1 MATTPGSPVV
11 QGLKNFWQRPEGT
24 VGKVVLVLGGIAA
37 AYGFVQVLPFLIA
50 AATDTL
56 HLAIL
61 IGAILLL
68 IFIVTDKRVLTLGK
82 LIFQSVMRYLTGL
95 FIELDPIGILKN
107 YIAEMK
113 KNLAIMDEQLGNLN
127 GSIRTLQNQI
137 DTNQKEA
144 EHSMALANQADKKMS
159 AGGLTSLDQ
168 QQYMSAKVTNQRHAA
183 SLINI
188 NKSLTDL
195 RDKLKILYDQL
206 IRWRA
211 TAEFQ
216 VTDKENR
223 VSEEEMR
230 RKALKKAYSV
240 FQAAKKIF
248 RGDPVANQIYDQTL
262 EYLANDA
269 GQMLGEMEDFN
280 RLANKL
286 MTNMDLETG
295 AIVEPA
301 PFPDATTASVKAPL
315 IRTEIWAWNAQMN
328 YIYAN
333 GGPETTRNSLME
345 KHGANLKLIRQDDTS
360 QMQNDF
366 IACAKELHDGASQ
379 CSAGANYVLI
389 MGDGSGQFFA
399 AVNPQLKKLD
409 NGAGEY
415 IAQVIG
421 STGYS
426 RGEDK
431 LMGAP
436 QWKADPQEDKGGLV
450 AGVLHDDDW
459 DIAMK
464 WAGVS

>member
-1 MATTPGSPVV
+1 MATNPSSPVM

-24 VGKVVLVLGGIAA
+24 VGKVVLVLAGVAA
-37 AYGFVQVLPFLIA
+37 AYGFVQILPFLIA

-56 HLAIL
+56 HLAVL

-68 IFIVTDKRVLTLGK
+68 IFIVSDRRVWTLGR
-82 LIFQSVMRYLTGL
+82 LIFQSIMRFLTGL

-144 EHSMALANQADKKMS
+144 EHSMALANQADKKIA
-159 AGGLTSLDQ
+159 AGGLTALDQ
-168 QQYMSAKVTNQRHAA
+168 QQYLSAKVTNQRHAA
-183 SLINI
+183 SLVNI
-188 NKSLTDL
+188 DKSLTDL
-195 RDKLKILYDQL
+195 RDKLKILYEQL

-262 EYLANDA
+262 EYLADDA

-295 AIVEPA
+295 AVNDEAI
-301 PFPDATTASVKAPL
+301 KQL
-315 IRTEIWAWNAQMN
+315 TEFQQ
-328 YIYAN
+328 
-333 GGPETTRNSLME
+333 
-345 KHGANLKLIRQDDTS
+345 KL
-360 QMQNDF
+360 
-366 IACAKELHDGASQ
+366 LP
-379 CSAGANYVLI
+379 
-389 MGDGSGQFFA
+389 A
-399 AVNPQLKKLD
+399 AVTPVP
-409 NGAGEY
+409 A
-415 IAQVIG
+415 
-421 STGYS
+421 
-426 RGEDK
+426 
-431 LMGAP
+431 
-436 QWKADPQEDKGGLV
+436 V
-450 AGVLHDDDW
+450 AGDQLSPVPAVKKDDYSDL
-459 DIAMK
+459 IK
-464 WAGVS
+464 

>member
-1 MATTPGSPVV
+1 MATNMSSPVM

-24 VGKVVLVLGGIAA
+24 VGKVVLVLAGVAA
-37 AYGFVQVLPFLIA
+37 AYGFVQILPFLIA
-50 AATDTL
+50 AVTSTL
-56 HLAIL
+56 RLAML
-61 IGAILLL
+61 IAALLVFV
-68 IFIVTDKRVLTLGK
+68 FIVTDRRVWTLFK
-82 LIFQSVMRYLTGL
+82 LIFQSVMRFLTGL

-107 YIAEMK
+107 YIGEMK

-137 DTNQKEA
+137 DANQKEA
-144 EHSMALANQADKKMS
+144 DHSLALANQADKKMGV
-159 AGGLTSLDQ
+159 GGLSALDQ
-168 QQYMSAKVTNQRHAA
+168 QQIMSAKVTNQRHAA
-183 SLINI
+183 SLLNI

-262 EYLANDA
+262 EYLADDA

-295 AIVEPA
+295 AINDEAVKQLTEFQQKLLPVS
-301 PFPDATTASVKAPL
+301 ATPTPNAVADQSSAVPVNKKDDYRDL
-315 IRTEIWAWNAQMN
+315 I
-328 YIYAN
+328 
-333 GGPETTRNSLME
+333 
-345 KHGANLKLIRQDDTS
+345 K
-360 QMQNDF
+360 
-366 IACAKELHDGASQ
+366 
-379 CSAGANYVLI
+379 
-389 MGDGSGQFFA
+389 
-399 AVNPQLKKLD
+399 
-409 NGAGEY
+409 
-415 IAQVIG
+415 
-421 STGYS
+421 
-426 RGEDK
+426 
-431 LMGAP
+431 
-436 QWKADPQEDKGGLV
+436 
-450 AGVLHDDDW
+450 
-459 DIAMK
+459 
-464 WAGVS
+464 

>member
-1 MATTPGSPVV
+1 MATNPGSPIMHA
-11 QGLKNFWQRPEGT
+11 LKNFWQRPEGT
-24 VGKVVLVLGGIAA
+24 VGKVVLVLAGIAA
-37 AYGFVQVLPFLIA
+37 AYGFVQILPFLIA
-50 AATDTL
+50 AAANTL
-56 HLAIL
+56 QLAIL

-68 IFIVTDKRVLTLGK
+68 IFIVTDRRVWGLGK
-82 LIFQSVMRYLTGL
+82 LIFQGAMRYLTGL
-95 FIELDPIGILKN
+95 FIELDPSGILKN

-137 DTNQKEA
+137 DTNQKDA
-144 EHSMALANQADKKMS
+144 EHSLALANQADKKIA
-159 AGGLTSLDQ
+159 AGGLTALDQ

-216 VTDKENR
+216 ITDKENR

-262 EYLANDA
+262 EYLADDA

-295 AIVEPA
+295 AVNDEAMKQLNEFQQKLMPA
-301 PFPDATTASVKAPL
+301 AAP
-315 IRTEIWAWNAQMN
+315 AA
-328 YIYAN
+328 
-333 GGPETTRNSLME
+333 
-345 KHGANLKLIRQDDTS
+345 
-360 QMQNDF
+360 
-366 IACAKELHDGASQ
+366 
-379 CSAGANYVLI
+379 AGA
-389 MGDGSGQFFA
+389 A
-399 AVNPQLKKLD
+399 T
-409 NGAGEY
+409 
-415 IAQVIG
+415 AQ
-421 STGYS
+421 S
-426 RGEDK
+426 
-431 LMGAP
+431 GAP
-436 QWKADPQEDKGGLV
+436 
-450 AGVLHDDDW
+450 AGKDDFSDL
-459 DIAMK
+459 MH
-464 WAGVS
+464 

>member
-1 MATTPGSPVV
+1 MATNPSSPVM

-24 VGKVVLVLGGIAA
+24 VGKVVLVLAGVAA
-37 AYGFVQVLPFLIA
+37 AYGFVQILPFLIA

-56 HLAIL
+56 HLAVL

-68 IFIVTDKRVLTLGK
+68 IFIVSDRRVWTLGR
-82 LIFQSVMRYLTGL
+82 LIFQSIMRFLTGL

-144 EHSMALANQADKKMS
+144 EHSMALANQADKKIA
-159 AGGLTSLDQ
+159 AGGLTALDQ
-168 QQYMSAKVTNQRHAA
+168 QQYTSAKVTNQRHAA

-188 NKSLTDL
+188 DKSLTDL
-195 RDKLKILYDQL
+195 RDKLKILYEQL

-262 EYLANDA
+262 EYLADDA

-295 AIVEPA
+295 AVNDEAI
-301 PFPDATTASVKAPL
+301 KQL
-315 IRTEIWAWNAQMN
+315 TEFQQ
-328 YIYAN
+328 
-333 GGPETTRNSLME
+333 
-345 KHGANLKLIRQDDTS
+345 KL
-360 QMQNDF
+360 
-366 IACAKELHDGASQ
+366 LP
-379 CSAGANYVLI
+379 
-389 MGDGSGQFFA
+389 A
-399 AVNPQLKKLD
+399 AVTPVP
-409 NGAGEY
+409 A
-415 IAQVIG
+415 
-421 STGYS
+421 
-426 RGEDK
+426 
-431 LMGAP
+431 
-436 QWKADPQEDKGGLV
+436 V
-450 AGVLHDDDW
+450 AGDQLSPVPAVKKDDYSDL
-459 DIAMK
+459 IK
-464 WAGVS
+464 

>member
-1 MATTPGSPVV
+1 M

-24 VGKVVLVLGGIAA
+24 VGKVVLVLAGVAA
-37 AYGFVQVLPFLIA
+37 AYGFVQILPFLIA

-56 HLAIL
+56 HLAVL

-68 IFIVTDKRVLTLGK
+68 IFIVSDRRVWTLGR
-82 LIFQSVMRYLTGL
+82 LIFQSIMRFLTGL

-144 EHSMALANQADKKMS
+144 EHSMALANQADKKIA
-159 AGGLTSLDQ
+159 AGGLTALDQ
-168 QQYMSAKVTNQRHAA
+168 QQNLSAKVTNQRHAA
-183 SLINI
+183 SLVNI
-188 NKSLTDL
+188 DKSLTDL
-195 RDKLKILYDQL
+195 RDKLKILYEQL

-262 EYLANDA
+262 EYLADDA

-295 AIVEPA
+295 AVNDEAI
-301 PFPDATTASVKAPL
+301 KQL
-315 IRTEIWAWNAQMN
+315 TEFQQ
-328 YIYAN
+328 
-333 GGPETTRNSLME
+333 
-345 KHGANLKLIRQDDTS
+345 KL
-360 QMQNDF
+360 
-366 IACAKELHDGASQ
+366 LP
-379 CSAGANYVLI
+379 
-389 MGDGSGQFFA
+389 A
-399 AVNPQLKKLD
+399 AVTPVP
-409 NGAGEY
+409 A
-415 IAQVIG
+415 
-421 STGYS
+421 
-426 RGEDK
+426 
-431 LMGAP
+431 
-436 QWKADPQEDKGGLV
+436 V
-450 AGVLHDDDW
+450 AGDQLSPVPAVKKDDYSDL
-459 DIAMK
+459 IK
-464 WAGVS
+464 

>member
-1 MATTPGSPVV
+1 MASNPGSPIV

-24 VGKVVLVLGGIAA
+24 VGKVALVLGGIAA
-37 AYGFVQVLPFLIA
+37 AYGFVQILPFLIS

-56 HLAIL
+56 HLA
-61 IGAILLL
+61 LLVGGL
-68 IFIVTDKRVLTLGK
+68 LVFIFIVTDKRVTTLAK
-82 LIFQSVMRYLTGL
+82 LMFQSVMRFLTGL

-113 KNLAIMDEQLGNLN
+113 KNLNIMDEQLGNLN

-144 EHSMALANQADKKMS
+144 EHSLALANQADKKIS

-168 QQYMSAKVTNQRHAA
+168 QQFTSAKVTNQRHAA
-183 SLINI
+183 SLLNI
-188 NKSLTDL
+188 NKSLIDL
-195 RDKLKILYDQL
+195 RDKLKILYEQL

-262 EYLANDA
+262 EYLADDA

-295 AIVEPA
+295 AINDEAVKQLSEFQQKLLP
-301 PFPDATTASVKAPL
+301 ASV
-315 IRTEIWAWNAQMN
+315 TSVS
-328 YIYAN
+328 
-333 GGPETTRNSLME
+333 SLPT
-345 KHGANLKLIRQDDTS
+345 GIPDQTS
-360 QMQNDF
+360 P
-366 IACAKELHDGASQ
+366 
-379 CSAGANYVLI
+379 
-389 MGDGSGQFFA
+389 A
-399 AVNPQLKKLD
+399 AVPRK
-409 NGAGEY
+409 
-415 IAQVIG
+415 
-421 STGYS
+421 
-426 RGEDK
+426 
-431 LMGAP
+431 
-436 QWKADPQEDKGGLV
+436 
-450 AGVLHDDDW
+450 DDYTDL
-459 DIAMK
+459 IK
-464 WAGVS
+464 

>member
-1 MATTPGSPVV
+1 MATTPGSPVM

-37 AYGFVQVLPFLIA
+37 AYGFVQILPFLIA

-82 LIFQSVMRYLTGL
+82 LIFQSIMRFLTGL
-95 FIELDPIGILKN
+95 FIELDPIGI
-107 YIAEMK
+107 
-113 KNLAIMDEQLGNLN
+113 LN

-137 DTNQKEA
+137 DTNQKDA
-144 EHSMALANQADKKMS
+144 EHSMALANQADKKM
-159 AGGLTSLDQ
+159 AGGGLTSLDQ
-168 QQYMSAKVTNQRHAA
+168 QQYMSAKVTNHRHAA

-262 EYLANDA
+262 EYLADDA

-295 AIVEPA
+295 AINDEAVKQLSEFQQKLLP
-301 PFPDATTASVKAPL
+301 ASV
-315 IRTEIWAWNAQMN
+315 
-328 YIYAN
+328 
-333 GGPETTRNSLME
+333 
-345 KHGANLKLIRQDDTS
+345 
-360 QMQNDF
+360 
-366 IACAKELHDGASQ
+366 
-379 CSAGANYVLI
+379 
-389 MGDGSGQFFA
+389 A
-399 AVNPQLKKLD
+399 AVP
-409 NGAGEY
+409 
-415 IAQVIG
+415 
-421 STGYS
+421 
-426 RGEDK
+426 
-431 LMGAP
+431 
-436 QWKADPQEDKGGLV
+436 GGLPDQSS
-450 AGVLHDDDW
+450 A
-459 DIAMK
+459 ARY
-464 WAGVS
+464 

>member
-1 MATTPGSPVV
+1 
-11 QGLKNFWQRPEGT
+11 
-24 VGKVVLVLGGIAA
+24 
-37 AYGFVQVLPFLIA
+37 
-50 AATDTL
+50 
-56 HLAIL
+56 
-61 IGAILLL
+61 
-68 IFIVTDKRVLTLGK
+68 
-82 LIFQSVMRYLTGL
+82 
-95 FIELDPIGILKN
+95 
-107 YIAEMK
+107 
-113 KNLAIMDEQLGNLN
+113 MDEQLGNLN

-137 DTNQKEA
+137 DTNQKDA
-144 EHSMALANQADKKMS
+144 EHSMALANQADKKMA

-262 EYLANDA
+262 EYLADDA

-295 AIVEPA
+295 AINEEAVKQLSEFQQKLLPA
-301 PFPDATTASVKAPL
+301 SLSAVPGGVPDQGSAMPANKKDDYSDL
-315 IRTEIWAWNAQMN
+315 I
-328 YIYAN
+328 
-333 GGPETTRNSLME
+333 
-345 KHGANLKLIRQDDTS
+345 K
-360 QMQNDF
+360 
-366 IACAKELHDGASQ
+366 
-379 CSAGANYVLI
+379 
-389 MGDGSGQFFA
+389 
-399 AVNPQLKKLD
+399 
-409 NGAGEY
+409 
-415 IAQVIG
+415 
-421 STGYS
+421 
-426 RGEDK
+426 
-431 LMGAP
+431 
-436 QWKADPQEDKGGLV
+436 
-450 AGVLHDDDW
+450 
-459 DIAMK
+459 
-464 WAGVS
+464 

>member
-1 MATTPGSPVV
+1 M

-24 VGKVVLVLGGIAA
+24 VGKVVLVLAGVAA
-37 AYGFVQVLPFLIA
+37 AYGFVQILPFLIA

-56 HLAIL
+56 HLAVL

-68 IFIVTDKRVLTLGK
+68 IFIVSDRRVWTLGR
-82 LIFQSVMRYLTGL
+82 LIFQSIMRFLTGL

-144 EHSMALANQADKKMS
+144 EHSMALANQADKKIA
-159 AGGLTSLDQ
+159 AGGLTALDQ
-168 QQYMSAKVTNQRHAA
+168 QQYLSAKVTNQRHAA
-183 SLINI
+183 SLVNI
-188 NKSLTDL
+188 DKSLTDL
-195 RDKLKILYDQL
+195 RDKLKILYEQL

-262 EYLANDA
+262 EYLADDA
-269 GQMLGEMEDFN
+269 GQMLGEMDDFN

-295 AIVEPA
+295 AVNDEAI
-301 PFPDATTASVKAPL
+301 KQL
-315 IRTEIWAWNAQMN
+315 TEFQQ
-328 YIYAN
+328 
-333 GGPETTRNSLME
+333 
-345 KHGANLKLIRQDDTS
+345 KL
-360 QMQNDF
+360 
-366 IACAKELHDGASQ
+366 LP
-379 CSAGANYVLI
+379 
-389 MGDGSGQFFA
+389 A
-399 AVNPQLKKLD
+399 AVTPVP
-409 NGAGEY
+409 A
-415 IAQVIG
+415 
-421 STGYS
+421 
-426 RGEDK
+426 
-431 LMGAP
+431 
-436 QWKADPQEDKGGLV
+436 V
-450 AGVLHDDDW
+450 AGDQLSPVPAVKKDDYSDL
-459 DIAMK
+459 IK
-464 WAGVS
+464 

>member
-1 MATTPGSPVV
+1 MGLTPSSPAM
-11 QGLKNFWQRPEGT
+11 QGLKSFWQRPEGLL
-24 VGKVVLVLGGIAA
+24 GKIVLGLAGAA
-37 AYGFVQVLPFLIA
+37 GVWGFIKLLPFLIA

-61 IGAILLL
+61 VGAILAIL
-68 IFIVTDKRVLTLGK
+68 FVVTDKHFTTLCK
-82 LIFQSVMRYLTGL
+82 LMFQSAMRFLTGL

-137 DTNQKEA
+137 DTNQKDA
-144 EHSMALANQADKKMS
+144 EHSLALVNQADKKIA
-159 AGGLTSLDQ
+159 AGGLTALDQ

-188 NKSLTDL
+188 DKSLTDL
-195 RDKLKILYDQL
+195 RDKLKILYEQL

-262 EYLANDA
+262 EYLADDA

-295 AIVEPA
+295 AMNDEAVKQLSEFQQKLLPA
-301 PFPDATTASVKAPL
+301 AAAPTVNEMAMGQTASAPAKKDDYSDL
-315 IRTEIWAWNAQMN
+315 I
-328 YIYAN
+328 
-333 GGPETTRNSLME
+333 
-345 KHGANLKLIRQDDTS
+345 
-360 QMQNDF
+360 
-366 IACAKELHDGASQ
+366 
-379 CSAGANYVLI
+379 
-389 MGDGSGQFFA
+389 
-399 AVNPQLKKLD
+399 
-409 NGAGEY
+409 
-415 IAQVIG
+415 
-421 STGYS
+421 
-426 RGEDK
+426 
-431 LMGAP
+431 
-436 QWKADPQEDKGGLV
+436 
-450 AGVLHDDDW
+450 
-459 DIAMK
+459 
-464 WAGVS
+464 

>member
-1 MATTPGSPVV
+1 MATNPSSPVM

-24 VGKVVLVLGGIAA
+24 VGKIVLVLAGVAA
-37 AYGFVQVLPFLIA
+37 AYGFVQILPFLIA

-61 IGAILLL
+61 IGAILLV
-68 IFIVTDKRVLTLGK
+68 IFIVSDRRVWTLGR
-82 LIFQSVMRYLTGL
+82 LIFQSVMHYLTGL
-95 FIELDPIGILKN
+95 FIELDPIGMLKN

-137 DTNQKEA
+137 AANQKEA
-144 EHSMALANQADKKMS
+144 EHSMALANQADKKIA

-168 QQYMSAKVTNQRHAA
+168 QQYMSARVTNQRHAA

-188 NKSLTDL
+188 DKSLTDL
-195 RDKLKILYDQL
+195 RDKLKILYEQL

-248 RGDPVANQIYDQTL
+248 RGDPAANQIYDQTL
-262 EYLANDA
+262 EYLADDA

-295 AIVEPA
+295 AVNDEAI
-301 PFPDATTASVKAPL
+301 KQL
-315 IRTEIWAWNAQMN
+315 TEFQQ
-328 YIYAN
+328 
-333 GGPETTRNSLME
+333 
-345 KHGANLKLIRQDDTS
+345 KL
-360 QMQNDF
+360 
-366 IACAKELHDGASQ
+366 LP
-379 CSAGANYVLI
+379 
-389 MGDGSGQFFA
+389 A
-399 AVNPQLKKLD
+399 AVTPVPAAAGDQLSAVAAVKKD
-409 NGAGEY
+409 D
-415 IAQVIG
+415 
-421 STGYS
+421 YS
-426 RGEDK
+426 DLIK
-431 LMGAP
+431 
-436 QWKADPQEDKGGLV
+436 
-450 AGVLHDDDW
+450 
-459 DIAMK
+459 
-464 WAGVS
+464 